1 MSKPDNV
8 YAFEVSSVSFN
19 ELTGELSFT
28 IKDEDGKD
36 DILVQATYNKLT
48 LELIEG
54 DIADCEKK
62 LSELSV
68 LIRRNERWWNFRE
81 DYDLVEKRLNA
92 LKLMR
97 EELVNP
103 INIPAEKMSDEFM
116 DIMKGNK

>member
-19 ELTGELSFT
+19 GLTGELSFT

-81 DYDLVEKRLNA
+81 DYDLVEKQIGRA
-92 LKLMR
+92 H
-97 EELVNP
+97 V
-103 INIPAEKMSDEFM
+103 
-116 DIMKGNK
+116 